1 MRSFPRLTGVTL
13 LLASLALAQCR
24 KSGGSSNGNNGN
36 PNGYYM
42 RFRLDGAAVSY
53 TSDPN
58 ATLSF
63 LSAEGL
69 YNGALA
75 TYSNIN
81 NGAKNAVII
90 TLFSASAIAANVPY
104 SDPQKAR
111 QTNGTQVPQAVVFWY
126 DSTGVSFLTAGTFVD
141 ANGNVSLHGVVADAK
156 VTITELTATS
166 VRGTFSGTVYRPD
179 FAVSRVISDGEFYLK
194 RN

>member
-1 MRSFPRLTGVTL
+1 MRSFSSLAGPAL
-13 LLASLALAQCR
+13 LLVSMALVQCK
-24 KSGGSSNGNNGN
+24 KSGASNGNNGN
-36 PNGYYM
+36 PNGYYT
-42 RFRLDGAAVSY
+42 RFKLDGAAVNY

-63 LSAEGL
+63 LSGEGL
-69 YNGALA
+69 YNGALS
-75 TYSNIN
+75 TYSNVY

-90 TLFSASAIAANVPY
+90 TLFSTSAIAANVPY
-104 SDPQKAR
+104 NDPQKAR
-111 QTNGTQVPQAVVFWY
+111 ESNGAQLPQAEVFWY
-126 DSTGVSFLTAGTFVD
+126 DSAGVSFITAGTFVD

-156 VTITELTATS
+156 VTITELTAAY